1 MTGAGWRW
9 PAGIGLLCAT
19 ACVAVALGGS
29 STLRTLV
36 VIAFLLLCPGMA
48 VVRAIGVGDPWAQLS
63 LGLGLSV
70 AIDTLVSG
78 VVALAGVWSP
88 SAILLILVAVSLSGA
103 ALDLRRLARSGEP
116 AT

>member
-1 MTGAGWRW
+1 MTPTGWRW
-9 PAGIGLLCAT
+9 PAGIGLLCAS
-19 ACVAVALGGS
+19 ACAAVALGGS
-29 STLRTLV
+29 STPRTLA

-78 VVALAGVWSP
+78 VVAFAGAWSP

-103 ALDLRRLARSGEP
+103 ALELRRHVRRGAP

>member
-9 PAGIGLLCAT
+9 PAGIGLLSAT
-19 ACVAVALGGS
+19 ACAAVALGGS
-29 STLRTLV
+29 STPRTLA

-48 VVRAIGVGDPWAQLS
+48 VVRAIGVGDPWAALS

-78 VVALAGVWSP
+78 VVVLAGAWSP
-88 SAILLILVAVSLSGA
+88 TAILLVLVAVSLSGA
-103 ALDLRRLARSGEP
+103 ALELRRLARREAP